1 MKAKEI
7 VELLNAKAIYIYDES
22 LLEKDYNFAFSSDL
36 MSDCL
41 ALISHNQSE
50 LVLLTGLCNIQSLRT
65 AEMLDIDFL
74 VITRGKKLD
83 QEILESISEFNINTF
98 STAYTSFEASGILYT
113 NGIKATDVDKE
124 ILS

>member
-7 VELLNAKAIYIYDES
+7 VELLNAEAIHIHDES
-22 LLEKDYNFAFSSDL
+22 FLDKEYNFAFSSDL

-41 ALISHNQSE
+41 AMIVHNQHE

-65 AEMLDIDFL
+65 AEMLDISFL

-83 QEILESISEFNINTF
+83 QDLLQSLGDFNINTF
-98 STAYTSFEASGILYT
+98 STPFTTFEASGILYK

-124 ILS
+124 ILG